1 MGTAH
6 ADAARWAAAG
16 LQLSVCMACRTANWL
31 LRKHPEARRRNLQLY
46 APIIVSLWPQ
56 ARMVQ
61 EEPSCMTLA
70 DVYDLHCES
79 AGREPER
86 IITYFKENVHKYMEK
101 DPQGTALASA
111 VQVCEGSGSAAACEL
126 CTSECLWMGVN
137 PADSGA
143 HAPSRD

>member
-1 MGTAH
+1 MQISLLVRLRVA
-6 ADAARWAAAG
+6 
-16 LQLSVCMACRTANWL
+16 LACRSANWL

-86 IITYFKENVHKYMEK
+86 IITFFKEGVHKYAEK
-101 DPQGTALASA
+101 DPSSMPFTISLIPMALFCVSA
-111 VQVCEGSGSAAACEL
+111 PRTLVKWHCLYCW
-126 CTSECLWMGVN
+126 TS
-137 PADSGA
+137 PDSQA
-143 HAPSRD
+143 